1 MKGCGFKMQ
10 FYDWRKTFSYSKSKW
25 VFVISSRGYGKTYG
39 LRKQCI
45 QDFIKRKRRF
55 VEVVRHK
62 SELKTVGE
70 GYFAK
75 LESNN
80 EFPGCEF
87 KYEGQQFLVK
97 RPGKDAF
104 ELMGYLVALTDEQL
118 IKKQTFAD
126 VKRFIFDEALIEH
139 KDRYKRYLP
148 REFARLVGIRSSIT
162 RETPDNPSDSVVYLL
177 GNAVDFTSPYFEDLG
192 IKKIPDYGR
201 HTYMGGDVLLDYV
214 EPVYFDEYTSK
225 TAIGRVLAGTIEGK
239 TLFAN
244 AFAADNLEHV
254 EAKPKG
260 SKFWRGYVFSGHVFA
275 LWLTGDSYCYVT
287 SKAPKSAT
295 LKAFT
300 LDDDSI
306 NYDLIRKSGQDA
318 KTLRTLF
325 YRKFFRYE
333 SAQVRER
340 FADMLLSLGIV

>member
-1 MKGCGFKMQ
+1 MN
-10 FYDWRKTFSYSKSKW
+10 FYDWRKTLSYSKAKW
-25 VFVISSRGYGKTYG
+25 VMVISARGYGKTYG

-45 QDFIKRKRRF
+45 QDYLKRKRRF

-62 SELKTVGE
+62 SELKTVGS
-70 GYFAK
+70 GYFDK
-75 LESNN
+75 LQSNG
-80 EFPGCEF
+80 EFPGIEF
-87 KYEGQQFLVK
+87 KYEGEKFYLRK
-97 RPGKDAF
+97 AENAPW
-104 ELMGYLVALTDEQL
+104 ELIGYIVALTDEQL

-162 RETPDNPSDSVVYLL
+162 RETPDKPSDSQVFLL

-192 IKKIPDYGR
+192 IRKIPDYGR

-214 EPVYFDEYTSK
+214 EPIYFDEYETK
-225 TAIGRVLAGTIEGK
+225 TAIGRILSGSKEGR

-244 AFAADNLEHV
+244 EFGADNDMHV
-254 EAKPKG
+254 ADKPKG
-260 SKFWRGYVFSGHVFA
+260 AKFWRGYVFSGHVFA
-275 LWLTGDSYCYVT
+275 LWLASDSYCYVT

-325 YRKFFRYE
+325 YRKYFRYE
-333 SAQVRER
+333 SAKMREL
-340 FADMLLSLGIV
+340 FADMLLSLGIM